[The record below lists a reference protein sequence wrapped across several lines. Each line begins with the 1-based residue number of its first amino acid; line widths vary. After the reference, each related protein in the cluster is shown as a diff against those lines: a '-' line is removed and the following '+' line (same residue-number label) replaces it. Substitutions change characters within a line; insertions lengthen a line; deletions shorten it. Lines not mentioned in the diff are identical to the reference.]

1 MALLIAV
8 ISVLG
13 GFGCTASEPSRAP
26 SRVGPDLS
34 CKTRPSS
41 DNTGANSVS
50 AQRTDTKAADNA
62 VIENVSVPSLDISGN
77 DVTVRNVKVD
87 GNIFIRGDRV
97 SLDHVTTTGISIS
110 SASDVTIQ
118 YANIGFGADDG
129 IHITSDRGRKVA
141 RITLEYNYIHDPRVE
156 PTAHYDGTQIRGA
169 DTVSIVCS
177 NYDPGPYQ
185 PQFNAAIYLE
195 DANGGDTGVTIRNNW
210 LTGFG
215 YSVMIDAKDTKLVGN
230 AVGGNPKWGLCYLA
244 KGLNPGAVSSVDN
257 VDQASNRPISL
268 CAGPST

>member
-1 MALLIAV
+1 MRSGRTMALLIAV

-177 NYDPGPYQ
+177 N
-185 PQFNAAIYLE
+185 
-195 DANGGDTGVTIRNNW
+195 
-210 LTGFG
+210 
-215 YSVMIDAKDTKLVGN
+215 
-230 AVGGNPKWGLCYLA
+230 
-244 KGLNPGAVSSVDN
+244 
-257 VDQASNRPISL
+257 
-268 CAGPST
+268 